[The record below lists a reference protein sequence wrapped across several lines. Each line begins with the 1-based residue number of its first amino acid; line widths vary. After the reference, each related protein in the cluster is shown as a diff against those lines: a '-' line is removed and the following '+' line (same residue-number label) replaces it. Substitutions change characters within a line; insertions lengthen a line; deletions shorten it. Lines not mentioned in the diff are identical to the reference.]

1 MALFQSIIND
11 VNAIARAGSWGR
23 EERLFLESAVVL
35 ATAPPLCLEPRPAI
49 GLLAARLHHQ
59 RHLLATPDIRRQA
72 KRYSQVCDRFIRK
85 SERCLL
91 FYAV

>member
-1 MALFQSIIND
+1 M
-11 VNAIARAGSWGR
+11 NAIARAGSWGR
-23 EERLFLESAVVL
+23 EERLLLESAVVL

-72 KRYSQVCDRFIRK
+72 KRYSQV
-85 SERCLL
+85 
-91 FYAV
+91 